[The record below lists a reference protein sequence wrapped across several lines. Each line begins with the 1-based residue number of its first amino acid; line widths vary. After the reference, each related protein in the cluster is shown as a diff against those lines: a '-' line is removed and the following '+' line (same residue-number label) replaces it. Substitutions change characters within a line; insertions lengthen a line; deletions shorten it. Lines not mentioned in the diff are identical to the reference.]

1 MNKQEWVDKINEIFT
16 HSEHFITS
24 LPAVNSLAL
33 VFACD
38 IFRRRKHT
46 VHMDIEASETG
57 TAILKIS
64 ISKKSNA
71 FEFTIRRN
79 DKAVDYIEQ
88 IHPEIQ
94 TISIRGCGTVIHVV
108 FQIIE
113 WAIHNGWL
121 IDKSFIGT
129 LTQVH
134 QKNTQRNTTFRA
146 ILHRG

>member
-1 MNKQEWVDKINEIFT
+1 MTKYSKSITLSPLKKLISFCISKKNELVN
-16 HSEHFITS
+16 
-24 LPAVNSLAL
+24 LP
-33 VFACD
+33 
-38 IFRRRKHT
+38 
-46 VHMDIEASETG
+46 
-57 TAILKIS
+57 KIS

-129 LTQVH
+129 LTQIH